1 MKTKNKSVII
11 FTIISISFLSGMIF
25 VEYELY
31 PYSSIKSSLVTND
44 IPQNVSFYEKND
56 VSKLIHVT
64 DMSQL
69 NKLRSDVNTFLWNQ
83 QQLPSELPSY
93 VEINHSDSRYAELKN
108 LDSIDMFSIDME
120 NGVNSIQYLFKPIDA
135 NNKLIIY
142 HQGHK
147 GDFIEGKQII
157 QHFLENKFTVLAS
170 SMPLLGMN
178 SQPIIE
184 HPNFGTFKLTS
195 HNQLKFL
202 ESDNFSTMKFFIHP
216 IILALNHLSIE
227 ENFESV
233 HMIGISGG
241 GWTTTLVSAIDDRID
256 QSFSVAGSYPIF
268 LRTDPKNFGDYEQ
281 TNPDFYKITN
291 YLDLYIMAA
300 SGSDRKHI
308 QIFNKYDPCCFDG
321 DNFLIYEADVKK
333 IVNEINNND
342 SFMIFLDDTHNE
354 HKISEH
360 ALGIIDNE
368 INNFQK
374 LDILKP

>member
-1 MKTKNKSVII
+1 
-11 FTIISISFLSGMIF
+11 MIF
-25 VEYELY
+25 VEYELF
-31 PYSSIKSSLVTND
+31 PYSSIKSSLITND
-44 IPQNVSFYEKND
+44 SSQNVSLHEKNN
-56 VSKLIHVT
+56 VSALIHVT
-64 DMSQL
+64 DTFQL

-93 VEINHSDSRYAELKN
+93 IEINYSDPRYADLKN
-108 LDSIDMFSIDME
+108 LDSIDMLSIDMDD
-120 NGVNSIQYLFKPIDA
+120 GVNSIQYLFKPIDA

-184 HPNFGTFKLTS
+184 HPNFGTIKLTS

-202 ESDNFSTMKFFIHP
+202 ESDDFSPMKFFIHP
-216 IILALNHLSIE
+216 IIISLNHLAIE

-268 LRTDPKNFGDYEQ
+268 LRTEPKNLGDYEQ

-291 YLDLYIMAA
+291 YLDLYIMAS
-300 SGSDRKHI
+300 SGTDRKHI
-308 QIFNKYDPCCFDG
+308 QIFNKYDSCCFDG
-321 DNFLIYEADVKK
+321 DPFLVYEEKIKKTLENFDEGYFEIY
-333 IVNEINNND
+333 
-342 SFMIFLDDTHNE
+342 LDDTHKE
-354 HKISEH
+354 HIISAH
-360 ALGIIDNE
+360 ALEIIINE
-368 INNFQK
+368 IEN
-374 LDILKP
+374 